1 MKKNIEYFMRKSGVI
16 VRLIDGVILEY
27 LNSEYNW
34 LPNQEWFV
42 SMFVDG
48 EDEFT
53 RLTKEQ
59 VDNYINNRINANLSL
74 NSKKMIR

>member
-1 MKKNIEYFMRKSGVI
+1 MQKKVEYFMRKSGVI
-16 VRLIDGVILEY
+16 VRLIDGVMLEY

-48 EDEFT
+48 EDEFIP
-53 RLTKEQ
+53 LAKEQ
-59 VDNYINNRINANLSL
+59 VDNYINNKL
-74 NSKKMIR
+74 NSVKKIIR

>member
-59 VDNYINNRINANLSL
+59 VDNYINNKINANLSL

>member
-16 VRLIDGVILEY
+16 VRLIDGVTLEY

-53 RLTKEQ
+53 KLTKEQ
-59 VDNYINNRINANLSL
+59 VDNYINNKINANLSL